1 MLRVAEEF
9 HGSHTGRQRRANEDN
24 LYARTPLF
32 AVADGMG
39 GAQAG
44 EIASQ
49 IAVDTLAERGAGG
62 IESIESLAGLIRE
75 ANSRIHELAQSDE
88 RRAGMGTTVTA
99 VMVGEDELHVAHVGD
114 SRAYLWRDGSLEKLT
129 RDHSLVDE
137 LLRQG
142 KLSPEEAREHPQ
154 RSVITR
160 AVGPEALVDVDTDT
174 WQTKDGDV
182 VLICSDGLTTMIGEP
197 EIEGLLRDAPTL
209 RDAGQSLIDA
219 ANDAGGRDN
228 ITVVL
233 VRLAEVGGDSAQ
245 AAAAEQDTSTG
256 EAALRTSDVAAAVEA
271 EGRRGAPADSRTAT
285 VPRPRPDPVSRRL
298 EPVAPAAPPARKR
311 SRGRRLLVVLAVT
324 AIVAIPICFGIFA
337 GIRSVYFVGADD
349 QGYVTVFRG
358 LPYELPLGIELYQ
371 RNYTSPVT
379 RDQVP
384 ADRRKTVLSDQG
396 LRSQHDAYDLV
407 RQLERGELG

>member
-24 LYARTPLF
+24 LYARAPLF

-49 IAVDTLAERGAGG
+49 IAVETLAERNADTLDA
-62 IESIESLAGLIRE
+62 LADLIRD
-75 ANSRIHELAQSDE
+75 ANGRIHELAQSDD

-99 VMVGEDELHVAHVGD
+99 VLVGEDAVHVAHVGD
-114 SRAYLWRDGSLEKLT
+114 SRAYLFRDGALEKLT

-142 KLSPEEAREHPQ
+142 RLTPEEAREHPQ

-160 AVGPEALVDVDTDT
+160 AVGPEPHVEVDMET
-174 WQTKDGDV
+174 WQVKAGDV
-182 VLICSDGLTTMIGEP
+182 VLICSDGLTTMVGED
-197 EIEGLLRDAPTL
+197 EIAALLANGGSL
-209 RDAGQSLIDA
+209 REAGQSLIDA

-233 VRLAEVGGDSAQ
+233 FRIED
-245 AAAAEQDTSTG
+245 AAAAGGPPAVEEQPTSHG
-256 EAALRTSDVAAAVEA
+256 EAALRTTDVQAALEA
-271 EGRRGAPADSRTAT
+271 QERERADAQASTATVDRPRTAT
-285 VPRPRPDPVSRRL
+285 RRLQPTAGPPSASRPRRQRPRWLRR
-298 EPVAPAAPPARKR
+298 A
-311 SRGRRLLVVLAVT
+311 LVVLGVT
-324 AIVAIPICFGIFA
+324 AFLGVPVFLGVSLA
-337 GIRSVYFVGADD
+337 IRSVYFLSTDE
-349 QGYVTVFRG
+349 QGYVTVYRG
-358 LPYELPLGIELYQ
+358 LPYELPLGLDLYTV
-371 RNYTSPVT
+371 NYTSPVT

-384 ADRRKTVLSDQG
+384 AARREALLGEQE
-396 LRSQHDAYDLV
+396 LRSQSDAYDLV
-407 RQLERGELG
+407 QRLERGEVE

>member
-1 MLRVAEEF
+1 MLRVADEF

-24 LYARTPLF
+24 LYARAPLF

-49 IAVDTLAERGAGG
+49 VAVETLASRVPDDVEG
-62 IESIESLAGLIRE
+62 LAGLIRT
-75 ANSRIHELAQSDE
+75 ANERIHELAQADE

-114 SRAYLWRDGSLEKLT
+114 SRAYLFRDGRLEKLT

-142 KLSPEEAREHPQ
+142 KLSPEEAADHPQ

-160 AVGPEALVDVDTDT
+160 AVGPEALVDVDTET
-174 WQTKDGDV
+174 WQAKSGDV
-182 VLICSDGLTTMIGEP
+182 VLVCSDGLTTMVGEP
-197 EIEGLLRDAPTL
+197 EIEALLRDAPAL
-209 RDAGQSLIDA
+209 REAGQALIDA
-219 ANDAGGRDN
+219 ANEAGGRDN

-233 VRLAEVGGDSAQ
+233 FRLEDVG
-245 AAAAEQDTSTG
+245 AASVAAEQDTSAG
-256 EAALRTSDVAAAVEA
+256 ETALRTTDVQAAVEA
-271 EGRRGAPADSRTAT
+271 EQRRATAT
-285 VPRPRPDPVSRRL
+285 VAPPARAEPVSRRL
-298 EPVAPAAPPARKR
+298 EPVAPAAPPPKRR
-311 SRGRRLLVVLAVT
+311 SRGRRLLVVLGVAAV
-324 AIVAIPICFGIFA
+324 VAIPVFFGVA
-337 GIRSVYFVGADD
+337 AAIRSVYFVGADE

-358 LPYELPLGIELYQ
+358 LPYELPLGIDLYET
-371 RNYTSPVT
+371 NYTSPIT

-384 ADRRKTVLSDQG
+384 AGRREAVLSDQE
-396 LRSQHDAYDLV
+396 LRSQSDAYDLV
-407 RQLERGELG
+407 RQLERGELD